1 MKPTKRDILEKLER
15 MDRKLDT
22 LLRRTNV
29 DLSKED
35 AQIRQT
41 TDEIADATHRIPTE
55 EEK

>member
-41 TDEIADATHRIPTE
+41 TGEIADATHRIPQ

>member
-1 MKPTKRDILEKLER
+1 MKPTKRDILERLER

-35 AQIRQT
+35 AQIRKT
-41 TDEIADATHRIPTE
+41 TDEIADATHRLPQ